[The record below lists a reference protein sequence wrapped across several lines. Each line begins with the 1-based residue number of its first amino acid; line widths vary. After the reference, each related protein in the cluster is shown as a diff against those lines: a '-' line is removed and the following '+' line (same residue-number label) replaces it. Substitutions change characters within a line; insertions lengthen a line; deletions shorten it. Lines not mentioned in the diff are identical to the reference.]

1 MSQNVSAVKESIIC
15 SDTDEKEEYL
25 IGYIEY
31 TIEHFG
37 INEKNESIPVYYQ
50 VRNCPK

>member
-1 MSQNVSAVKESIIC
+1 MRNVSAVKESIIC
-15 SDTDEKEEYL
+15 SDTNEKEEYI

-37 INEKNESIPVYYQ
+37 ITERTESIAVYYQ